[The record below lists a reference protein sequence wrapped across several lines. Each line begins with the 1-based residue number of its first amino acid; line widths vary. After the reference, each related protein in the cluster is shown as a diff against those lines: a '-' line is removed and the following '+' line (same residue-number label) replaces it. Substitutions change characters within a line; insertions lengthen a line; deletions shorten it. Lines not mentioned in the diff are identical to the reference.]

1 MTRYA
6 ADPFRVI
13 GKDRT
18 MVHGCFR
25 PNGATGIVS
34 GSTKGV
40 GFTAARTSAGLYTL
54 TLANTWPA
62 FISGSAKVR
71 SADGNHIDAVFGDY
85 DASAGTIQL
94 RVRRGSPVHVPL
106 PISILREAISNDV
119 GVAATA
125 AARGSGAILCSDT
138 TPVLARV
145 NGATDK
151 AMRVHWAANG
161 VDEVQWG
168 GIMIP
173 SAAQTANAVTVALML
188 AKDTNTDTTA
198 TVDVQAYAGVGDT
211 EMGAATTAL
220 AAATLGKKTVTL
232 AAADVGAH
240 PGFLNIGLVP
250 SAHANDAIYLYA
262 ASVEFETLVDLADD
276 VDNEIMFSMI
286 MRNSVSNY

>member
-25 PNGATGIVS
+25 PNGATGIVT
-34 GSTKGV
+34 GSKKGV
-40 GFTAARTSAGLYTL
+40 GFSVARTSAGLYTI
-54 TLANTWPA
+54 TLDSTWPA
-62 FISGSAKVR
+62 LISASAKVR
-71 SADGNHIDAVFGDY
+71 SADGNHINAVFGDY
-85 DASAGTIQL
+85 DASAGTIQM
-94 RVRRGSPVHVPL
+94 RVRRGAPVHVPL
-106 PISILREAISNDV
+106 PISELREAISNDI

-138 TPVLARV
+138 TPILQRV

-151 AMRVHWAANG
+151 AMRVSWVAND

-168 GIMIP
+168 GIMVP
-173 SAAQTANAVTVALML
+173 RAAETANAVTVDLML
-188 AKDTNTDTTA
+188 AKNTNTDTSA
-198 TVDVQAYAGVGDT
+198 TVDVQAWSGVGDT

-220 AAATLGKKTVTL
+220 ASATLGKKTVTL
-232 AAADVGAH
+232 TSTNVGAH

-262 ASVEFETLVDLADD
+262 AAAEFETLVDLTADA
-276 VDNEIMFSMI
+276 DNEIFFDLI
-286 MRNSVSNY
+286 MRNSDSNY